1 MDESTDLRLGAVY
14 LLALVFAVC
23 GCGGSAGSGDGGA
36 TDAPLSSQALDGGA
50 GPDGVPTLCTTV
62 PATCPSPAPSYEQ
75 DIAPILD
82 GKCNTCHAAADSGLW
97 PLINY
102 DDVRDWQT
110 LVLSDVEYCT
120 MPPAGA
126 PQLTTSEQFILLSW
140 VVCGAPEYGS
150 QTSGTDASDDSN
162 WP

>member
-1 MDESTDLRLGAVY
+1 MRPCRARRWT
-14 LLALVFAVC
+14 
-23 GCGGSAGSGDGGA
+23 SGPA
-36 TDAPLSSQALDGGA
+36 PTAFPLS
-50 GPDGVPTLCTTV
+50 CTSV

-75 DIAPILD
+75 DIVPILD

-102 DDVRDWQT
+102 DDVHDWQT
-110 LVLSDVEYCT
+110 LVLSDVEYCA

-126 PQLTTSEQFILLSW
+126 PQLTTTEQFILLSW